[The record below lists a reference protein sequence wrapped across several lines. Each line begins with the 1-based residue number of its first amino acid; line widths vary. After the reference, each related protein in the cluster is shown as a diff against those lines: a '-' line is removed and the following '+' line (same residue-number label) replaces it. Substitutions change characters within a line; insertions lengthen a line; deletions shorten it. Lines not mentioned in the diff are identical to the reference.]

1 MSDNIVIKKENLII
15 HKKNNISKEYILGK
29 TLGKG
34 AFAQVRLA
42 VHKATKQNRAVK
54 IINKKKVDMQEL
66 LTEISIVSKLS
77 HPSIM
82 QIYEVFEDIMNI
94 S

>member
-29 TLGKG
+29 TLWKG
-34 AFAQVRLA
+34 AFAQVCLA
-42 VHKATKQNRAVK
+42 VYKATKQNQAVK

-66 LTEISIVSKLS
+66 FTEISIVSKLS
-77 HPSIM
+77 HP
-82 QIYEVFEDIMNI
+82 Q
-94 S
+94 